1 MRLRFAV
8 LASVLAALPAVVL
21 PSVAVAAPKHN
32 DGLTINAAPRQVI
45 AGEGVLIYGQLVG
58 SDVAGQT
65 VRLYHRVAL
74 SPRFTLIGTTTTDP
88 HGFYEFTRAEGVVLT
103 NRSWFVRGPD
113 GSHSRTIHEVVSAL
127 VSLNASTSATDTRHP
142 VVFTGHV
149 YPNHAFE
156 RIALQVQSGSS
167 DDWHTIRSSFT
178 GGGSNYRIAYR
189 WSVPGTRNVRTVFVG
204 DGRDVRSYSDPVTV
218 TVQQAQVDG
227 FTITS
232 TQPVIDYLG
241 STTISGILSQ
251 PGNPGTP
258 DSGVVV
264 TLLARTGGT
273 GRYEAI
279 GLTTTGNDG
288 SYSFA
293 NQSPSHNTEYVVRTT
308 LAPKRHSAYLFEG
321 VRDAVSAT
329 PSSRSSSVGSTITFS
344 GQVLPGRDAGD
355 VVYLQRLGKDG
366 DWHTVKIGFVNALS
380 AFSIPWTL
388 GNAGTDTFRIRVLG
402 DRANIG
408 GVSSAM
414 SISVAPAPSPTTLPP
429 AS

>member
-8 LASVLAALPAVVL
+8 LASVLTALSAVAL
-21 PSVAVAAPKHN
+21 PSVVSAAPKHN

-74 SPRFTLIGTTTTDP
+74 APRYTLIGTTTTDS
-88 HGFYEFTRAEGVVLT
+88 HGFYEFTRAEGVVTT

-127 VSLNASTSATDTRHP
+127 VSLTPSTTSTDTRHP

-149 YPNHAFE
+149 YPDHAFE
-156 RIALQVQSGSS
+156 RIALQVQSGTS
-167 DDWHTIRSSFT
+167 DNWHTIRSGFT
-178 GGGSNYRIAYR
+178 NGASNYRIAYR
-189 WSVPGTRNVRTVFVG
+189 WAVPNTRNVRAVFVG
-204 DGRDVRSYSDPVTV
+204 DRRDVRSSSDPVTV

-227 FTITS
+227 FTINTAE
-232 TQPVIDYLG
+232 PVIDYLG
-241 STTISGILSQ
+241 STSISGVLSQ
-251 PGNPGTP
+251 PGSPGTP
-258 DSGVVV
+258 DAGVVV
-264 TLLARTGGT
+264 TLLARTART
-273 GRYEAI
+273 GRYQAVATE
-279 GLTTTGNDG
+279 TTGSDG
-288 SYSFA
+288 GYSFA
-293 NQSPSHNTEYVVRTT
+293 NLPPAHNTEYVVRTT

-321 VRDAVSAT
+321 VRDAVTAA
-329 PSSRSSSVGSTITFS
+329 PSSTSSSVGSTITFS
-344 GQVLPGRDAGD
+344 GQILPGKDPGD

-366 DWHTVKIGFVNALS
+366 DWHTVKLGFVNALS

-408 GVSSAM
+408 GVSSPM
-414 SISVAPAPSPTTLPP
+414 SVTVAPAPSPAALPP
-429 AS
+429 AT